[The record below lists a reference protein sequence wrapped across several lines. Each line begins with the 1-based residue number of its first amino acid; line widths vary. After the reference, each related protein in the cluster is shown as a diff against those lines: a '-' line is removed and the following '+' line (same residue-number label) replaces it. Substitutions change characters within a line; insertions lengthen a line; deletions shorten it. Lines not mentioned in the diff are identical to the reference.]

1 MRYRLGVA
9 IAIGTAVVA
18 SAWSGRAADLD
29 HALLRAATDKPATDK
44 PAAFDLGLATVYRRR
59 TPAASPPIW
68 ESRTLGSDGN
78 WLAVSEVSVDIT
90 PADRAAIFAPQ
101 GRDGAPRR

>member
-29 HALLRAATDKPATDK
+29 HALLRAATDKPA
-44 PAAFDLGLATVYRRR
+44 AFDLGLATVYRRR
-59 TPAASPPIW
+59 TPAVSPPIW